1 MTVTALTHD
10 ITSRTSAGLVLAV
23 ASATSFGLSGVLA
36 RGLLDTGWSA
46 GATVAL
52 RIAIAAAVLVVP
64 GALALRGRWHLVR
77 DNASLIAVYGVAAV
91 AGAQLCYFYA
101 VTYMQVS
108 VALLL
113 EYTAPVAVVVW
124 LWLRHGHR
132 PSPLTL
138 LGAGIAAAGLVLV
151 LDVVSGAELSAVG
164 VLWALGAMVGA
175 ATYFVISADE
185 DNGLPGISL
194 AAGGLLVGGL
204 VLVVAGASGILPFEA
219 STADAVYDGR
229 TVAWWIPVVA
239 LGLVT
244 AAFSYVTGI
253 AAAVLVVPGALAV
266 RGRWHLVRTNA
277 GLVTVYGVAAVAGA
291 QLCYFYAVTYMQVSV
306 ALLLE
311 YTAPVAVVVWLW
323 LRHGHRPSGLTLLG
337 AAIAAGGLVLVLDVV
352 SGAELSAVGVLWAL
366 GAMVGA
372 ATYFVI
378 SADEDNGLPGITLAA
393 GGLLVGGVVLLVA
406 GATGLLP
413 FHASTADAVY
423 DGRAVA
429 WWIPVVALGLV
440 TAAFS
445 YVTGI
450 AAGRRLGSR
459 LASFVALGEVLAA
472 VTWAWLLLGEL
483 PRPVQLAGGLLVLAG
498 VVVVKLGESRAP
510 LLVEP
515 LPDSEH
521 DPERDPELSG
531 RPAA

>member
-10 ITSRTSAGLVLAV
+10 TVASRTGVGLVLAV

-64 GALALRGRWHLVR
+64 GALAVRGRWHLVTT
-77 DNASLIAVYGVAAV
+77 NAGLVTIYGVAAV

-101 VTYMQVS
+101 GTHMQVS

-113 EYTAPVAVVVW
+113 EYTAQVAVVVW

-132 PSPLTL
+132 PSALTL
-138 LGAGIAAAGLVLV
+138 V
-151 LDVVSGAELSAVG
+151 
-164 VLWALGAMVGA
+164 
-175 ATYFVISADE
+175 
-185 DNGLPGISL
+185 
-194 AAGGLLVGGL
+194 
-204 VLVVAGASGILPFEA
+204 
-219 STADAVYDGR
+219 
-229 TVAWWIPVVA
+229 
-239 LGLVT
+239 
-244 AAFSYVTGI
+244 
-253 AAAVLVVPGALAV
+253 
-266 RGRWHLVRTNA
+266 
-277 GLVTVYGVAAVAGA
+277 
-291 QLCYFYAVTYMQVSV
+291 
-306 ALLLE
+306 
-311 YTAPVAVVVWLW
+311 
-323 LRHGHRPSGLTLLG
+323 G

-393 GGLLVGGVVLLVA
+393 GGLLVGGAVLVVA

-423 DGRAVA
+423 DGREVA

-472 VTWAWLLLGEL
+472 VVWAWLLLGEL
-483 PRPVQLAGGLLVLAG
+483 PRTVQLAGGLLVLLG
-498 VVVVKLGESRAP
+498 VVVVKLGEGRAP
-510 LLVEP
+510 ALVEP
-515 LPDSEH
+515 M
-521 DPERDPELSG
+521 PEPEPVSG